1 MIVEREDIKMEHKDE
16 QRLKR
21 KRELEAAERIERE
34 EKKIASI
41 YDSNVIINEIECQFE
56 ERKIG
61 DTPCYIY
68 MPTIFRQLTEAELSI
83 TFPGNNR
90 PKYVFGHEDLLLTI
104 SVSMSQSP
112 MPKSYIQQFLNV
124 SDRIIKGMV
133 PQAMVLKRYMM
144 GNDDF
149 PVGVAEFSSG
159 GLSGTIFNYMLFSSV
174 NEKLFIVNLYSSY
187 AMHDDILPIMKQM
200 TETYR
205 IEEKENE

>member
-1 MIVEREDIKMEHKDE
+1 MEFRDE
-16 QRLKR
+16 IRLKR
-21 KRELEAAERIERE
+21 KKELEEMEKRQLE

-41 YDSNVIINEIECQFE
+41 YTDTVLINDVACEFE
-56 ERKIG
+56 ERQIG
-61 DTPCYIY
+61 DTSCYIY
-68 MPTIFRQLTEAELSI
+68 MPTIFRQLTDAELSI

-104 SVSMSQSP
+104 SVSASNSP
-112 MPKSYIQQFLNV
+112 MPKEYMKQFLNV
-124 SDRIIKGMV
+124 SDKIIKGMV
-133 PQAMVLKRYMM
+133 PQAMVLKRYML
-144 GNDDF
+144 GEEEF

-200 TETYR
+200 AESYR
-205 IEEKENE
+205 IEEDKNE